1 MKRDLQINYG
11 VLDEIIEQLR
21 KYQYNLETMEESLA
35 DVSTYIQTN
44 KGKSMDAWEERI
56 TGSKEKI
63 KDYQGQVGDLL
74 SLFENYVADT
84 TTYISPI
91 ARNAMMRVDRN
102 DIWFNLKQMEGGIA
116 NNVPK
121 ALMTTYDSPTSIF
134 NFLDNP
140 TDAEK
145 EASRINQKKIENIR
159 KDIQQTKNSLAYKM
173 DELWNLYTSKVK
185 KFENVDDAYNDKAAN
200 VKSKYTNLF
209 ESVWDVVEWG
219 SEIVWGLIKGLA
231 VGLYEIAKGL
241 LTLVLDTGI
250 VVLSDTIPDRIEP
263 EGLKQTANDR
273 VETYKQT
280 MQQIISDPMSVVE
293 NIGQTVFDAAE
304 DEGIMYVTGVGLTTF
319 VPVVGQVGKGA
330 KGVSALKAIS
340 KGSNKNVPTEVFKG
354 TPYSKDFIKQKV
366 TITKTALGKQ
376 KVPVFYKEKLATD
389 SVNITTFGMEMKPLS
404 EVNPQMFSV
413 KGAKG
418 TGNTPNKVNYGEQY
432 TKDNRG
438 KVLKP
443 NIEYKTKEGYHYKT
457 DSEGRISNVEA
468 TLQLGKADRNNY
480 AQRTVGREDRLPNDD
495 GGHLIASIFKGS
507 GEIDNLVP
515 MNATLNRKEYKALET
530 SWKKALESGK
540 TVEVKI
546 EPIYKGNSSRPSKFE
561 VEYKINGKKYEVNLS
576 NYNGG
581 S

>member
-44 KGKSMDAWEERI
+44 KGKSMDAWKERI

-84 TTYISPI
+84 TAYISPI

-121 ALMTTYDSPTSIF
+121 ALMKTYDSPTSIF

-159 KDIQQTKNSLAYKM
+159 KDIQQTKKSLEYKM

-185 KFENVDDAYNDKAAN
+185 KFEHVDDAYNDKATN
-200 VKSKYTNLF
+200 VKAKYTNLF
-209 ESVWDVVEWG
+209 EGVWDVVEWG
-219 SEIVWGLIKGLA
+219 SEIVWGLVKGLA

-263 EGLKQTANDR
+263 EGLKQIANDR

-330 KGVSALKAIS
+330 KGVSTLQAIS
-340 KGSNKNVPTEVFKG
+340 KGSNKHVPTEVFKG

-366 TITKTALGKQ
+366 TTTKNALGKQ

-418 TGNTPNKVNYGEQY
+418 TGEGSTYRHLKDYESNTYFTRSV
-432 TKDNRG
+432 
-438 KVLKP
+438 
-443 NIEYKTKEGYHYKT
+443 EYNAGKEGTGFTYKVYQRGDIDWNMVRTKGAKKGRGLTNAEAASKYGLAPILDDAGSVATLHHSQQKGVGPLFEASTRYHN
-457 DSEGRISNVEA
+457 ISNA
-468 TLQLGKADRNNY
+468 KRPPLH
-480 AQRTVGREDRLPNDD
+480 P
-495 GGHLIASIFKGS
+495 
-507 GEIDNLVP
+507 
-515 MNATLNRKEYKALET
+515 
-530 SWKKALESGK
+530 
-540 TVEVKI
+540 
-546 EPIYKGNSSRPSKFE
+546 YKGKLNPFYPMDEPTRKAFQKVDS
-561 VEYKINGKKYEVNLS
+561 INYWKTRGNEAL
-576 NYNGG
+576 GG
-581 S
+581 N

>member
-84 TTYISPI
+84 TAYISPI

-121 ALMTTYDSPTSIF
+121 ALMKTYDSPTSIF

-209 ESVWDVVEWG
+209 EGVWDVVEWG
-219 SEIVWGLIKGLA
+219 SEIVWGLVKGLC
-231 VGLYEIAKGL
+231 
-241 LTLVLDTGI
+241 
-250 VVLSDTIPDRIEP
+250 RW
-263 EGLKQTANDR
+263 
-273 VETYKQT
+273 
-280 MQQIISDPMSVVE
+280 
-293 NIGQTVFDAAE
+293 
-304 DEGIMYVTGVGLTTF
+304 
-319 VPVVGQVGKGA
+319 
-330 KGVSALKAIS
+330 
-340 KGSNKNVPTEVFKG
+340 
-354 TPYSKDFIKQKV
+354 FI
-366 TITKTALGKQ
+366 
-376 KVPVFYKEKLATD
+376 
-389 SVNITTFGMEMKPLS
+389 
-404 EVNPQMFSV
+404 
-413 KGAKG
+413 
-418 TGNTPNKVNYGEQY
+418 
-432 TKDNRG
+432 
-438 KVLKP
+438 
-443 NIEYKTKEGYHYKT
+443 
-457 DSEGRISNVEA
+457 
-468 TLQLGKADRNNY
+468 
-480 AQRTVGREDRLPNDD
+480 
-495 GGHLIASIFKGS
+495 
-507 GEIDNLVP
+507 
-515 MNATLNRKEYKALET
+515 
-530 SWKKALESGK
+530 
-540 TVEVKI
+540 
-546 EPIYKGNSSRPSKFE
+546 
-561 VEYKINGKKYEVNLS
+561 
-576 NYNGG
+576 
-581 S
+581 